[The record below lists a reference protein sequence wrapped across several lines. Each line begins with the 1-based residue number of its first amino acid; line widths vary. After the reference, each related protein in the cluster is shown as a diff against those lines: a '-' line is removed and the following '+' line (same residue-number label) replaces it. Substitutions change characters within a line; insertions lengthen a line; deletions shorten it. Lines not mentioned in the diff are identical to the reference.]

1 MKKPAISFEFFPP
14 RSPVQER
21 RFWSCFGAL
30 QTLNPE
36 YVSMT
41 WGALGT
47 SSQAS
52 VDVLEGLTADSKV
65 PLAAH
70 LTCIGHTEKSI
81 RQTIA
86 MLDGLGIKRYVAL
99 RGDQPERQ
107 TDPELLQHAS
117 DLVAILAEDPAR
129 DISVAAYPEAH
140 PESDDSRQDL
150 RWLKHKLDQ
159 GAQRAITQFFFE
171 ADTFLRFRDRAVA
184 AGITQSLVPGILPIH
199 DIAKVQE
206 FSGKCGAHV
215 PDALVQR
222 FGKAQG
228 CIVRRRRAR
237 WNTALS
243 LLIACTAK
251 AWSTFIC
258 TRLTSQRCRI
268 ASARRWTVVPE
279 RQRCMRPR
287 NCLFPGTVN
296 HRRSKL

>member
-1 MKKPAISFEFFPP
+1 MCTAESFPLTQSATKHLQSRHTLCILSTYKHIFICTNMKKPAISFEFFPP

-99 RGDQPERQ
+99 RGDQPERR

-117 DLVAILAEDPAR
+117 DLVAILAEDPCAG
-129 DISVAAYPEAH
+129 H
-140 PESDDSRQDL
+140 
-150 RWLKHKLDQ
+150 
-159 GAQRAITQFFFE
+159 QR
-171 ADTFLRFRDRAVA
+171 
-184 AGITQSLVPGILPIH
+184 GCLPRGT
-199 DIAKVQE
+199 
-206 FSGKCGAHV
+206 SGVG
-215 PDALVQR
+215 
-222 FGKAQG
+222 
-228 CIVRRRRAR
+228 
-237 WNTALS
+237 
-243 LLIACTAK
+243 
-251 AWSTFIC
+251 
-258 TRLTSQRCRI
+258 
-268 ASARRWTVVPE
+268 
-279 RQRCMRPR
+279 
-287 NCLFPGTVN
+287 
-296 HRRSKL
+296 